1 MLLPA
6 PYGAGLT
13 SPMDH
18 TEVSARAVAKVVLVA
33 AGVIAAL
40 YFSYLI
46 RTVIGLVLIAGF
58 FAIAIAPAVNFLDR
72 RKVPR
77 WVAILLVYLGIAG
90 GIFGI
95 GLLIVPPLVTGVEN
109 LSTNLDDYAEDLRNN
124 PTFRDYDEQYHIT
137 DKLKE
142 QANQLPSKLA
152 DAAGTLRDVT
162 VGVFS
167 RLVQLFSILVITFF
181 LVKDGNRLLEF
192 FYRQLP
198 DVRARRFRK
207 IAGDISDA
215 ISGYVFGNF
224 VISVLAGIVTY
235 VTLTILGVPFA
246 LPLAILFGFFDLIPL
261 VGATLGGILVG
272 IVVAFAADFPIG
284 LIVWAA
290 VLILYQ
296 QVENNLIQPYV
307 YGKAVQLHPLIVIV
321 AILIGAA
328 LLGVLGALLAIPAA
342 AAIQAVVRDY
352 WRFKH
357 PEQAPPSDSGES
369 GEEPAEA
376 EDGWGF
382 LARLVARDRRDR
394 LQLGEL
400 RVEGVIHRPLRH
412 RWVRASP
419 LVATHRRRER
429 PVAPGCREWGG
440 RLGGSR
446 LDGEFLR
453 GWCCVG
459 HFRSCG
465 LAGFD

>member
-6 PYGAGLT
+6 PFGTGLAHL
-13 SPMDH
+13 MDH
-18 TEVSARAVAKVVLVA
+18 TQVSARAVAKVVLVA

-46 RTVIGLVLIAGF
+46 RTVIGLVVIAAF
-58 FAIAIAPAVNFLDR
+58 FAVAIAPAVNWLDH

-77 WVAILLVYLGIAG
+77 WAAILLVYLGISG

-95 GLLIVPPLVTGVEN
+95 GLLIVPPLVTGVES
-109 LSTNLDDYAEDLRNN
+109 LSSDLPGYVDDLRNN
-124 PTFRDYDEQYHIT
+124 QTFRDYDNRYHIT
-137 DKLKE
+137 EKLKE
-142 QANQLPSKLA
+142 QADQLPSKLG

-167 RLVQLFSILVITFF
+167 RFVQLFSILVISFF
-181 LVKDGNRLLEF
+181 LVKDGARLLEF
-192 FYRQLP
+192 FYRQMP
-198 DVRARRFRK
+198 QGRAMRFRK

-224 VISVLAGIVTY
+224 VISVLAGLVTY
-235 VTLTILGVPFA
+235 VTLRIIGVPFA

-296 QVENNLIQPYV
+296 QVENNLIQPFV

-328 LLGVLGALLAIPAA
+328 LLGVLGALMAIPAA

-357 PEQAPPSDSGES
+357 PEQGTRGSGDAAAEA
-369 GEEPAEA
+369 PAEA
-376 EDGWGF
+376 G
-382 LARLVARDRRDR
+382 
-394 LQLGEL
+394 
-400 RVEGVIHRPLRH
+400 
-412 RWVRASP
+412 
-419 LVATHRRRER
+419 
-429 PVAPGCREWGG
+429 
-440 RLGGSR
+440 
-446 LDGEFLR
+446 
-453 GWCCVG
+453 
-459 HFRSCG
+459 
-465 LAGFD
+465 